1 MLGIYLEAEF
11 LEQELL
17 VILIDVPEVFLPGG
31 CALVIP
37 PAVGGRGIG
46 FVLTPRAR
54 SQIQFH
60 VGI

>member
-31 CALVIP
+31 CALLLSHQQWVE
-37 PAVGGRGIG
+37 GG
-46 FVLTPRAR
+46 LAL
-54 SQIQFH
+54 S
-60 VGI
+60 